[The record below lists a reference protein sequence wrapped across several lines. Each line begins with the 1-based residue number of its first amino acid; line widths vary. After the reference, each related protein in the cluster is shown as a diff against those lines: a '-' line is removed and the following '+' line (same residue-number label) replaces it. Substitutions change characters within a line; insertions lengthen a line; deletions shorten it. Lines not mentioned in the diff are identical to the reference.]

1 MKNGIILSPATLEDV
16 DFIVGVKT
24 NPSFWPYE
32 EDVVNAD
39 KDEVRKK
46 VVERIYSDWHKQYI
60 IHKNNLEKTP
70 VGLIFLRWYIKER
83 ESWEIGFCI
92 FPEYQRQG
100 YCLEAAK
107 MVLKHGFEEWNAHKV
122 VGMCNENN
130 IVSKTL
136 MEKLG
141 MTLEGIFREELP
153 WPDRWDN
160 QLFYCILDREYRKK
174 EKKISS

>member
-1 MKNGIILSPATLEDV
+1 MKTRIILSPATLEDV
-16 DFIVGVKT
+16 DFIVEGKT

-32 EDVVNAD
+32 EDVVTAD
-39 KDEVRKK
+39 KDEVRQK
-46 VVERIYSDWHKQYI
+46 VVERINSDWYKQYI
-60 IHKNNLEKTP
+60 IQRNNSERTP
-70 VGLIFLRWYIKER
+70 VGLIHLHWYIKER

-92 FPEYQRQG
+92 FPDYQRQG
-100 YCLEAAK
+100 YGLEAAK
-107 MVLKHGFEEWNAHKV
+107 MVLKFAFEEWNAHKV

-130 IVSKTL
+130 RASKTL
-136 MEKLG
+136 MEKMG

-174 EKKISS
+174 GNDN